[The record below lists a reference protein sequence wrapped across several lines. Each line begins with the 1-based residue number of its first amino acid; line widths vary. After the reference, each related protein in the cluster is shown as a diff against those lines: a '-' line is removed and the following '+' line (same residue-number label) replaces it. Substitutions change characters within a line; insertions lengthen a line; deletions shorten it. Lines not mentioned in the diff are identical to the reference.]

1 MPPKSEIAPLA
12 DEPADSI
19 KLPPSGWTARIKGSF
34 QALPGNI
41 RGAIWIVMAGIFF
54 TAMSALI
61 KVTGSRIPVIEILF
75 VRQLVLSIIVW
86 PMISDD
92 LRGAFSTPNIKL
104 HLFRIVLAMIAMIAG
119 FTATVHLPLAD
130 VTALAFTK
138 SIFVTVFA
146 ILILREKVGL
156 HRWAA
161 TLLGFGGV
169 ALMLRP
175 SADGSFYYGILAIVS
190 AAAAGLIMV
199 IIRKL
204 AQNERL
210 ATIMAYQSF
219 GVGAVLLVPTIWLW
233 VTPTWFEALLMLLVG
248 VTSAVGQSMNILG
261 YRAGEAAVVAP
272 MDYLRLLYAS
282 AFGFLLFAELP
293 TLQTLA
299 GAAIIVG
306 TSLYTMHRELQL
318 GRKPSL

>member
-1 MPPKSEIAPLA
+1 MPPEIEAAPLN
-12 DEPADSI
+12 EPLHVEEPRTLRGQFRRWHA
-19 KLPPSGWTARIKGSF
+19 WF
-34 QALPGNI
+34 EALPGNV
-41 RGAIWIVMAGIFF
+41 RGAIWIVMAGVFF
-54 TAMSALI
+54 TIMSALI
-61 KVTGSRIPVIEILF
+61 KKTGSRIPVIEILF

-86 PMISDD
+86 PMISHD
-92 LRGAFSTPNIKL
+92 LRGAFATPNIKL
-104 HLFRIVLAMIAMIAG
+104 HLFRIALALVAMIAG

-138 SIFVTVFA
+138 SIFVTLFA
-146 ILILREKVGL
+146 ILILREQVGL

-161 TLLGFGGV
+161 TLIGFAGV
-169 ALMLRP
+169 ALMLKP
-175 SADGSFYYGILAIVS
+175 SGDGSLYYGVLAIVS

-204 AQNERL
+204 AQNEKL

-219 GVGAVLLVPTIWLW
+219 GVGAVLIVPTIWLW

-272 MDYLRLLYAS
+272 MDYLRLLYATGL
-282 AFGFLLFAELP
+282 GFLIFAELP

-299 GAAIIVG
+299 GAAIIVAA
-306 TSLYTMHRELQL
+306 SLATLQREIRM
-318 GRKPSL
+318 GRKPSV